1 MKITSI
7 SAQTPNQNRSQKKQ
21 NPSFK
26 SFGMWALGAS
36 GTVMQGI
43 ENKGYLL
50 SFLIQDGLGMTLPRV
65 LTGFHRDKEVTGEYN
80 VQEGLEVLGRE
91 GLTGP
96 FMIAV
101 APAVLWF
108 TRKFCLSTN
117 TNTRLI
123 KRMGDNLKNMI
134 KSPEFDKSIKADKEK
149 FKEEFYKYSIANIY
163 KESIPNDKKADETIN
178 YILSEFKDF
187 DSKDKKVSAASYK
200 KILDRLN
207 EKMVENSTELD
218 DLCKLKVGQDK
229 KLFAAGDVLKA
240 IKDFGNDAIYNNKD
254 FALVDENAA
263 ENIKNNFATKRF
275 LTNITNVAVTLGGL
289 SILPKIYASNDVAP
303 GAKHLVEAK
312 KGKDAKNKQNTSF
325 KGRGINSGGPIAKIG
340 EFFTKKV
347 PEWIQAEF
355 EYSGYNFSPATF
367 ACLSLFGL
375 LLPRG
380 LRAYDRAVVDENG
393 KKDKSEVNEILLR
406 DSISSLSVVF
416 AVPILTKL
424 IVNSYEN
431 NQGFIL
437 TNKASENKNFFR
449 KTLDLLNPFSDLKVL
464 TNAELEALYG
474 NINSKEKMMNFCNYV
489 NNKGGDLEKI
499 LSKSENANKVF
510 NDSTFKLESLKGMN
524 RADKNKKIISF
535 VEKLEGENGNKL
547 ISELMQSA
555 VDIKKNKIA
564 TVARGLNSLPGV
576 LSTFIISPV
585 ILGCLI
591 PLLTYSNTRKTH
603 AKMMAASQNKE
614 PHKA

>member
-1 MKITSI
+1 MKITRI
-7 SAQTPNQNRSQKKQ
+7 SSQTPNQTRNQKNQ

-65 LTGFHRDKEVTGEYN
+65 VTGFHRDKEITGEYN
-80 VQEGLEVLGRE
+80 VQEGIEVLGRE

-123 KRMGDNLKNMI
+123 KRMGDSLKNML
-134 KSPEFDKSIKADKEK
+134 KKPEFDSAIKNDKER
-149 FKEEFYKYSIANIY
+149 FKQEFYKHTISEIY
-163 KESIPNDKKADETIN
+163 KETVPKDKNADETIN
-178 YILSEFKDF
+178 YILSEFKTF
-187 DSKDKKVSAASYK
+187 DSKDKKASAESYK
-200 KILDRLN
+200 NILDRLN
-207 EKMVENSTELD
+207 EKIVENSTELD
-218 DLCKLKVGQDK
+218 DLCKLKVGEDK
-229 KLFAAGDVLKA
+229 KLFASGDVIKA

-254 FALVDENAA
+254 FALVDEKAA

-275 LTNITNVAVTLGGL
+275 LTNIANIAVTLGGL
-289 SILPKIYASNDVAP
+289 AVLPKIYASNDVAP
-303 GAKHLVEAK
+303 GAKHLVDSK
-312 KGKDAKNKQNTSF
+312 KNKNSQKQPSF
-325 KGRGINSGGPIAKIG
+325 KGRGINSGGPMAKVG

-347 PEWIQAEF
+347 PEWIQREF

-393 KKDKSEVNEILLR
+393 KKDMSEIHEILLR

-431 NQGFIL
+431 HQGFIL
-437 TNKASENKNFFR
+437 TNKASENKNFFK

-489 NNKGGDLEKI
+489 DNKGGDLQKI
-499 LSKSENANKVF
+499 LSKSENAGNVF
-510 NDSTFKLESLKGMN
+510 NESTFTLESLKSLD
-524 RADKNKKIISF
+524 RKEKNKKIISF
-535 VEKLEGENGNKL
+535 VEKLEGESGNKL

-555 VDIKKNKIA
+555 VDIKKNKIT

-603 AKMMAASQNKE
+603 AKMMAESQNKNR
-614 PHKA
+614 A

>member
-1 MKITSI
+1 MKITRI
-7 SAQTPNQNRSQKKQ
+7 SSQTPNQTRNQKKQ

-65 LTGFHRDKEVTGEYN
+65 VTGFHRDKEITGEYN
-80 VQEGLEVLGRE
+80 VQEGIEVLGRE

-123 KRMGDNLKNMI
+123 KRMGDSLKNML
-134 KSPEFDKSIKADKEK
+134 KKPEFNSAIKNDKER
-149 FKEEFYKYSIANIY
+149 FKQEFYKHTISEIY
-163 KESIPNDKKADETIN
+163 KETVPKDKNADETIN
-178 YILSEFKDF
+178 YILSEFKTF
-187 DSKDKKVSAASYK
+187 DSKDKKASAESYK
-200 KILDRLN
+200 NILDRLN
-207 EKMVENSTELD
+207 EKIVENSTELD
-218 DLCKLKVGQDK
+218 DLCKLKVGEDK
-229 KLFAAGDVLKA
+229 KLFASGDVIKA

-254 FALVDENAA
+254 FALVDEKAA

-275 LTNITNVAVTLGGL
+275 LTNIANIAVTLGGL
-289 SILPKIYASNDVAP
+289 AVLPKIYASNDVAP
-303 GAKHLVEAK
+303 GAKHLVDSK
-312 KGKDAKNKQNTSF
+312 KNKNSQKQPSF
-325 KGRGINSGGPIAKIG
+325 KGRGINSGGPMAKVG

-347 PEWIQAEF
+347 PEWIQREF

-393 KKDKSEVNEILLR
+393 KKDMSEIHEILLR

-431 NQGFIL
+431 HQGFIL
-437 TNKASENKNFFR
+437 TNKASENKNFFK

-489 NNKGGDLEKI
+489 DNKGGDLQKI
-499 LSKSENANKVF
+499 LSKSENAGNVF
-510 NDSTFKLESLKGMN
+510 NESTFTLDSLKSLD
-524 RADKNKKIISF
+524 RKEKNKKIISF
-535 VEKLEGENGNKL
+535 VEKLEGESGNKL

-555 VDIKKNKIA
+555 VDIKKNKIT

-603 AKMMAASQNKE
+603 AKMMAESQNKNR
-614 PHKA
+614 A

>member
-1 MKITSI
+1 MKITRI
-7 SAQTPNQNRSQKKQ
+7 SSQTPNQTRKQKNQ

-65 LTGFHRDKEVTGEYN
+65 VTGFHRDKEITGEYN
-80 VQEGLEVLGRE
+80 VQEGIEVLGRE

-123 KRMGDNLKNMI
+123 KRMGDSLKNML
-134 KSPEFDKSIKADKEK
+134 KKPEFDSAIKNDKER
-149 FKEEFYKYSIANIY
+149 FKQEFYKHTISEIY
-163 KESIPNDKKADETIN
+163 KETVPKDKNADETIN
-178 YILSEFKDF
+178 YILSEFKTF
-187 DSKDKKVSAASYK
+187 DSKDKKASAESYK
-200 KILDRLN
+200 NILDRLN
-207 EKMVENSTELD
+207 EKIVENSTELD
-218 DLCKLKVGQDK
+218 DLCKLKVGEDK
-229 KLFAAGDVLKA
+229 KLFASGDVIKA

-254 FALVDENAA
+254 FALVDEKAA

-275 LTNITNVAVTLGGL
+275 LTNIANIAVTLGGL
-289 SILPKIYASNDVAP
+289 AVLPKIYASNDVAP
-303 GAKHLVEAK
+303 GAKHLVDSK
-312 KGKDAKNKQNTSF
+312 KNKNSQKQPSF
-325 KGRGINSGGPIAKIG
+325 KGRGINSGGPMAKVG

-347 PEWIQAEF
+347 PEWIQREF

-393 KKDKSEVNEILLR
+393 KKDMSEIHEILLR

-431 NQGFIL
+431 HQGFIL
-437 TNKASENKNFFR
+437 TNKASENKNFFK

-489 NNKGGDLEKI
+489 DNKGGDLQKI
-499 LSKSENANKVF
+499 LSKSENAGNVF
-510 NDSTFKLESLKGMN
+510 NESTFTLESLKSLD
-524 RADKNKKIISF
+524 RKEKNKKIISF
-535 VEKLEGENGNKL
+535 VEKLEGESGNKL

-555 VDIKKNKIA
+555 VDIKKNKIT

-603 AKMMAASQNKE
+603 AKMMAESQNKNR
-614 PHKA
+614 A